1 MVADSR
7 QVIPDWS
14 SAKTCP
20 GKVIFRAEKRNPAYV
35 EPSATKGIISY
46 TERLME
52 RIRNFCIIAHV
63 DHGKSTLADRMLQMT
78 HTIADRDMT
87 AQVLDTMDLERE
99 KGVTIKASAVRMIYN
114 AKDGQDYEF
123 NLIDTPGH
131 VDFNYEVS
139 RALYACE
146 GAVLVVDA
154 TQGIEAQ
161 TLANLYLA
169 LDANLVIIPVIN
181 KIDLQSADVEG
192 VKRDL
197 KILLGVEDEE
207 IIPISAKTGFGV
219 EEVLEAIVAKI
230 PAPIRSEDKPLRA
243 LIFDSHYDA
252 YKGVIAYVRV
262 FDGSLTANDKV
273 VMMATGTKI
282 VPVEIGIFSPN
293 LLPIDKLSAGDVG
306 YIATGLKTVSE
317 CRVGDTITNAAK
329 PADAPLPGYRKA
341 KPMVFAGVYPVEGE
355 DFPDLKE
362 ALEKLQLNDAS
373 LTFEPESSEA
383 LNFGF
388 RCGFLGLF
396 HMEIIQ
402 ERIER
407 EYDLDVV
414 FTAPSVEYKV
424 DLTDGSTIMIDSP
437 ADLPDEGRIKEI
449 YEPWM
454 SLQIFSPTE
463 YYGVIMEM
471 VRKRRG
477 IYINQEY
484 PAANRVQLNFEIPL
498 SEIIVD
504 FFDLLKSNTHGYAS
518 MDYQFLEYRAGD
530 LVKLQILLNEEP
542 VDALTAIV
550 HSQDAYHKGQALV
563 SKLKEIIP
571 QQLFTIP
578 IQAYAEGRVIS
589 RANVKALRKD
599 VLAKCY
605 GGDIT
610 RKKKLLE
617 KQKRGK
623 KRMKMVGSV
632 EIPQEAFMAILRLE
646 N

>member
-1 MVADSR
+1 
-7 QVIPDWS
+7 
-14 SAKTCP
+14 
-20 GKVIFRAEKRNPAYV
+20 
-35 EPSATKGIISY
+35 
-46 TERLME
+46 ME

-78 HTIADRDMT
+78 NTIADRDMT
-87 AQVLDTMDLERE
+87 AQVLDSMDLERE
-99 KGVTIKASAVRMIYN
+99 KGVTIKASAVRMIYD
-114 AKDGQDYEF
+114 AKDGLDYEF

-181 KIDLQSADVEG
+181 KVDLQSADVEG

-197 KILLGVEDEE
+197 KILLGVDDEE
-207 IIPISAKTGFGV
+207 IIPISAKTGLGV
-219 EEVLEAIVAKI
+219 EDVLEGIAARI
-230 PAPIRSEDKPLRA
+230 PAPERSAQNPLRA
-243 LIFDSHYDA
+243 LIFDSHYDS

-262 FDGSLTANDKV
+262 FDGSLTADDKIA
-273 VMMATGTKI
+273 MMATGTKV
-282 VPVEIGIFSPN
+282 VPVEIGIFSPS
-293 LLPIDKLSAGDVG
+293 LLPIAELRAGDVG

-329 PADAPLPGYRKA
+329 PAEAALPGYRKA
-341 KPMVFAGVYPVEGE
+341 KPMVFAGVYPVDGE
-355 DFPDLKE
+355 NYSDLKE

-373 LTFEPESSEA
+373 LTYEPESSEA

-424 DLTDGSTIMIDSP
+424 DLSDGSTIMIDSP
-437 ADLPDEGRIKEI
+437 ADLPDEGKIKEI

-454 SLQIFSPTE
+454 SLEIFSPTD

-477 IYINQEY
+477 IYVDQEY

-504 FFDLLKSNTHGYAS
+504 FFDLLKSNTRGYAS

-563 SKLKEIIP
+563 SKLKGIIP